1 MKYMSILLYI
11 DAQKNR
17 HLFVTRKMDISVYYN
32 GIAVSNLV
40 DGGVFFDGGGA
51 ENTTFTYPTRTN
63 YIRGGVFKPIYKV
76 GGYFIPRGIIPG
88 GINHLQ

>member
-1 MKYMSILLYI
+1 
-11 DAQKNR
+11 
-17 HLFVTRKMDISVYYN
+17 MDISVYYN

-63 YIRGGVFKPIYKV
+63 YIG

-88 GINHLQ
+88 GINEGGGYFLQ